1 MLCVADVIYRQKAEV
16 FLTDKKIAFNSEVSL
31 HLLKMLLIVD
41 HTTILLES
49 VHLMITPTLDLGV
62 FVLTTIG

>member
-41 HTTILLES
+41 QTTILLES